1 LVNIFLSLSKYFL
14 SFIESFS
21 NWGKWGIEDELGTVN
36 FITPQVRKEALQ
48 TVQEGVS
55 VSCSRLLEFFSKSPD
70 TTYQATRFM
79 LESGD
84 GRENE
89 DEHCNS
95 VHSSRRAVK
104 EQISFVFH
112 GYTITHLDSL
122 SHFSW
127 KGKMYN
133 NRSCNLVSISQGSKK
148 NSIESLKNGILTRG
162 VLLDIAELKSKQWL
176 ENGEPV
182 TREDLENAEKKFQVK
197 VCSGDVLL
205 VRTGYY
211 GRRKIQGP
219 SDPTTQG
226 VPGPHPSILP
236 FLKEREVSIF
246 GSDTPNDIQPPLYE
260 QLRNPIHIVSLVS
273 LGLPLLD
280 NANLEELSKFCQKF
294 QRYYFLIQI
303 NPLFLEATSGSPVNP
318 IATF

>member
-1 LVNIFLSLSKYFL
+1 MVNIFLFFSKYFL

-162 VLLDIAELKSKQWL
+162 VLLDIAELK
-176 ENGEPV
+176 
-182 TREDLENAEKKFQVK
+182 
-197 VCSGDVLL
+197 VLNTL
-205 VRTGYY
+205 
-211 GRRKIQGP
+211 
-219 SDPTTQG
+219 
-226 VPGPHPSILP
+226 
-236 FLKEREVSIF
+236 LKEFQILSI
-246 GSDTPNDIQPPLYE
+246 NYI
-260 QLRNPIHIVSLVS
+260 
-273 LGLPLLD
+273 
-280 NANLEELSKFCQKF
+280 SK
-294 QRYYFLIQI
+294 
-303 NPLFLEATSGSPVNP
+303 E
-318 IATF
+318 